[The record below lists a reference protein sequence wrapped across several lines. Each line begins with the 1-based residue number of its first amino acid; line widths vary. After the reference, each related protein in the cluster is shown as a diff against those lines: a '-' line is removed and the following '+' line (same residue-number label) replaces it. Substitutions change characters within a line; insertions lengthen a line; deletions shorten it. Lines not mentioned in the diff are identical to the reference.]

1 MALGRSIKEIISQ
14 VAHEHGMTAED
25 LTGRSPLRRIRN
37 VRQEAYYRAYEY
49 GLTGTG
55 EHLTLNQVARR
66 FGRNRTTVH
75 SGIVAYCVREAIPVP
90 SSLPI
95 WPSKVK
101 AAAPAIADGR

>member
-14 VAHEHGMTAED
+14 VAHEHGLTAED
-25 LTGRSPLRRIRN
+25 LTGRSPLRRVRN

-49 GLTGTG
+49 GRTETGTRPN
-55 EHLTLNQVARR
+55 LVQVARR

-75 SGIVAYCVREAIPVP
+75 CGILAYCVREAVPIP